1 MDKVKIENIFNEFSQ
16 KRVLIV
22 GDAMIDSYLYGKVDR
37 ISPEAPIPIVS
48 VTEEEERLGGAG
60 NVARNILSL
69 GATPILFSI
78 VGDDINGKLFMQLLE
93 KRGMYTNG
101 VIASQYR
108 KTTVKTRVISAGQH
122 IVRFD
127 RETICQLGE
136 DLEKELLRRIQS
148 VLIEEKI
155 DIIIFVDYDK
165 GVLSTST
172 ITKIKA
178 LADEHKVLTA
188 ADPKRK
194 NFLTY
199 KGVDLFKP
207 NFKEFKEGVGIN
219 LQSGDIES
227 LRASSKVLHSV
238 NRHKNV
244 LVTLSELGVFY
255 SDESHHSH
263 LPAEIRYIADVS
275 GAGDTV
281 ISVASLALS
290 SGLSLEEIAVV
301 SNLAGGLVCEQV
313 GVVPI
318 DKELLKDEMLNYYSV

>member
-1 MDKVKIENIFNEFSQ
+1 MENIFNQFSQ

-48 VTEEEERLGGAG
+48 VTEEEDRLGGAG

-69 GATPILFSI
+69 GATPILFSV
-78 VGDDINGKLFMQLLE
+78 VGNDTYGELFNRLLE
-93 KRGMYTNG
+93 KRGMTTDG
-101 VIASQYR
+101 IISSQYR

-122 IVRFD
+122 IVRVD
-127 RETICQLGE
+127 NETVQQVSE
-136 DLEKELLRRIQS
+136 DVETELINRIRKTVAEQ
-148 VLIEEKI
+148 KI

-165 GVLSTST
+165 GVLSTNV
-172 ITKIKA
+172 ITKLKA
-178 LADEHKVLTA
+178 LADDYHIMTA
-188 ADPKRK
+188 VDPKRK

-207 NFKEFKEGVGIN
+207 NFKEFNEGLGIHVPK
-219 LQSGDIES
+219 GDIEG
-227 LRASSKVLHSV
+227 LRTSSKVLHSV
-238 NRHKNV
+238 NRHRNV
-244 LVTLSELGVFY
+244 FVTLSELGVFY
-255 SDESHHSH
+255 SSNVEHSH
-263 LPAEIRYIADVS
+263 IPAEIRYIADVS

-281 ISVASLALS
+281 ISVASLALAAGMS
-290 SGLSLEEIAVV
+290 SEQIAVI

-318 DKELLKDEMLNYYSV
+318 DKELLKQELLDYYKN